1 MATAEETPTPKASGP
16 SLPVLALTVLG
27 SIVAVLGFLVGG
39 NVVWT
44 GMGLGTVVVA
54 GIIGL
59 LERLID
65 SRRRS

>member
-1 MATAEETPTPKASGP
+1 MATAEETPKASGP

-27 SIVAVLGFLVGG
+27 SIVAILGFLVGG

-44 GMGLGTVVVA
+44 GMGLGTVVTA

-65 SRRRS
+65 TRRRS